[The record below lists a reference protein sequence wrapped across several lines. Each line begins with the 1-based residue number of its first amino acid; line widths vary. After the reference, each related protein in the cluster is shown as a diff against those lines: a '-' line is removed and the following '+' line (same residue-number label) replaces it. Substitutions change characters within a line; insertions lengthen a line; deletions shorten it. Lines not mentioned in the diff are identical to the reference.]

1 MNDLLVTIPIYNE
14 ENNIEKAYNSI
25 RNISKDCK
33 ILFVND
39 GSIDKSQNIIS
50 NLEINDKNLHHVLF
64 SRNFGK
70 ESAILCGLNMS
81 VKLNVKYTCVMDCD
95 GQDPFYL
102 LTDMYDRLKS
112 NKFDAVAC
120 RRVNRKGE
128 SIIRSFFSR
137 MFYKIINKFSNTNI
151 PEGARDYIMMNNTFR
166 DTLLMYKEKCRFFKW
181 LYNSVGY
188 NIDWIEYENIHID
201 GRKSKWSFMSLFRY
215 AFEGITSS
223 SNVLLNIVT
232 YTGVLSCLISFLLIL
247 VIIIRRLV
255 FGDPVQGWASTI
267 CIIIFG
273 FGIMYIFM
281 GIIGLYL
288 SKNFIETKNRPMYL
302 IKDSNVK

>member
-1 MNDLLVTIPIYNE
+1 M
-14 ENNIEKAYNSI
+14 
-25 RNISKDCK
+25 
-33 ILFVND
+33 
-39 GSIDKSQNIIS
+39 
-50 NLEINDKNLHHVLF
+50 
-64 SRNFGK
+64 
-70 ESAILCGLNMS
+70 
-81 VKLNVKYTCVMDCD
+81 
-95 GQDPFYL
+95 
-102 LTDMYDRLKS
+102 
-112 NKFDAVAC
+112 
-120 RRVNRKGE
+120 
-128 SIIRSFFSR
+128 
-137 MFYKIINKFSNTNI
+137 
-151 PEGARDYIMMNNTFR
+151 
-166 DTLLMYKEKCRFFKW
+166 
-181 LYNSVGY
+181 GY

-247 VIIIRRLV
+247 IIVIRRLV